1 VSVWNGSGGVSYEG
15 EANGGGVREDTVTGK
30 KNKKSRK
37 HRINIQWCLY
47 CVGFFVFTYHC

>member
-1 VSVWNGSGGVSYEG
+1 VWNGSGGVSYEG